1 MVIVEREPLWRK
13 SKMLLNNNQLQ
24 NLDITANLS
33 QLVSLFLLLRDA
45 SNNDVIDQ
53 NESYLKRIVE
63 QNEEIIKLL
72 KEMKK

>member
-1 MVIVEREPLWRK
+1 
-13 SKMLLNNNQLQ
+13 MLLNNNQLQ
-24 NLDITANLS
+24 NLDVTANLS
-33 QLVSLFLLLRDA
+33 QLVSLFLLLKDA
-45 SNNDVIDQ
+45 SNNELMDKLNEQ

>member
-1 MVIVEREPLWRK
+1 
-13 SKMLLNNNQLQ
+13 MLLNNNQLQ

-33 QLVSLFLLLRDA
+33 QLVSLFLLLKDA
-45 SNNDVIDQ
+45 SNNELMDKLNEQ

-72 KEMKK
+72 KELKR

>member
-1 MVIVEREPLWRK
+1 
-13 SKMLLNNNQLQ
+13 MLLNNNQLQ

-33 QLVSLFLLLRDA
+33 QLVSLFLLLKDA
-45 SNNDVIDQ
+45 SNNELMDKLNDQ

-72 KEMKK
+72 KELKK